1 MDLDNERM
9 VYNMDRQV
17 MDRQRMM
24 AMDRE
29 QMDMERQMM
38 MDRDQQRMDRNQQ
51 MMDMDRQRMDLQR
64 ERMMASMDEEQMD
77 RYLGQEE
84 DNQMIKTH
92 RMMIKREAESDPAF
106 SYTVM
111 SEHPSQVRSFYSQL
125 LPAMARQDVN
135 LRQLTMKQI
144 HPDGAF
150 SFVRQPVNFPST
162 TSLYKML
169 NRIRP
174 VSVAAWA

>member
-1 MDLDNERM
+1 MMDMN
-9 VYNMDRQV
+9 
-17 MDRQRMM
+17 
-24 AMDRE
+24 RE
-29 QMDMERQMM
+29 HMDMERQRMM
-38 MDRDQQRMDRNQQ
+38 NRDQQRMMN
-51 MMDMDRQRMDLQR
+51 MDRQRMDLQR

-77 RYLGQEE
+77 RYMDQEE
-84 DNQMIKTH
+84 DSQMIQTH

-111 SEHPSQVRSFYSQL
+111 SEHPSQVKSIYSQL
-125 LPAMARQDVN
+125 LPAMARQNVN